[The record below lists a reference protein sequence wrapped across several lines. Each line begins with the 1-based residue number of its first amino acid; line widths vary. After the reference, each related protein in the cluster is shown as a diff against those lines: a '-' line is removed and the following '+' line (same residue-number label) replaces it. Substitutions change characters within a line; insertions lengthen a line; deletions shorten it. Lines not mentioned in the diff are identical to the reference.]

1 MCDKSVRQIS
11 RLFGIILLLCA
22 GGTNLVSE
30 PSAFELQSGA
40 TKKELKS
47 LQSTNKNLENLAIDY
62 SARIQ
67 ALEQAQDGLRSV
79 LDGQSLRIKSLL
91 DLTSQQETKIQAL
104 KADLDFQNETIK
116 QQNASMEEM
125 REEMRQKIAQN
136 TALIE
141 QLNSK
146 VSDLSALV
154 ARLNN
159 DILSEI
165 SNLSKDAESSSAPSS
180 SASANTKANAG
191 KSSATTASATASSA
205 TKQTTAPKQTSA
217 PKQSG
222 PNDKTTKTPATNKA
236 FKNLSNKD
244 NIDEARKLFRQ
255 SKYAESKERY
265 EWLVQQNYKTPLCYY
280 MLGEIAYQTGKF
292 GDAIGHYKKSASLDE
307 NASYMPILLWHTAWA
322 FRYSKDMT
330 NYNKFLD
337 SLIRLYPNSDQGK
350 KAKDLRNKTK

>member
-125 REEMRQKIAQN
+125 RQKIAQN

-154 ARLNN
+154 AKLNN

-180 SASANTKANAG
+180 SASASTKANAG
-191 KSSATTASATASSA
+191 KSSATTASTTASSA
-205 TKQTTAPKQTSA
+205 TKQTAKQTTAPKQASE
-217 PKQSG
+217 PKRTG
-222 PNDKTTKTPATNKA
+222 PNDKTTKTPTTSKA

-292 GDAIGHYKKSASLDE
+292 GDAIGYYKKSASLDE

-350 KAKDLRNKTK
+350 KAKDLRSKTK

>member
-1 MCDKSVRQIS
+1 MRQIS

-22 GGTNLVSE
+22 GGTSLVSE

-40 TKKELKS
+40 TKKELKN

-79 LDGQSLRIKSLL
+79 LDGQSLRIKNLL

-104 KADLDFQNETIK
+104 KADLEFQNETIK
-116 QQNASMEEM
+116 QQNASM
-125 REEMRQKIAQN
+125 EEMRQKIAQN

-180 SASANTKANAG
+180 STSASTKANAG
-191 KSSATTASATASSA
+191 KSSATASSA
-205 TKQTTAPKQTSA
+205 ASSDVKQTAKQTTTPKQTSGSKQTSE
-217 PKQSG
+217 PKQTG
-222 PNDKTTKTPATNKA
+222 TNDKNTKTPTTNKA

-292 GDAIGHYKKSASLDE
+292 GDAIGYYKKSASLDE
-307 NASYMPILLWHTAWA
+307 SANYMPILLWHTAWA

-337 SLIRLYPNSDQGK
+337 SLIRLYPDSDQGK